1 MFAKLEEV
9 VRRFD
14 ELNEMLGSPEILSD
28 PKKMMEC
35 NKALADITPLVE
47 KYKEYKT
54 LSEDLQFIKENIRNE
69 KDHDMREMMNEEQKE
84 LEEKLPEYEKEL
96 KILLL
101 PKDENDDKNVIVEIR
116 GGAGGDEAALFA
128 GDLFRMY
135 NRYAERRKWKVEII
149 EKQEIGIGGIKEA
162 VFSINGLGAYSRLK
176 FESGVHRVQR
186 VPETE

>member
-69 KDHDMREMMNEEQKE
+69 KDHDMREMMNEEQIE
-84 LEEKLPEYEKEL
+84 QPHLH
-96 KILLL
+96 LLL
-101 PKDENDDKNVIVEIR
+101 P
-116 GGAGGDEAALFA
+116 
-128 GDLFRMY
+128 
-135 NRYAERRKWKVEII
+135 
-149 EKQEIGIGGIKEA
+149 
-162 VFSINGLGAYSRLK
+162 
-176 FESGVHRVQR
+176 
-186 VPETE
+186 

>member
-1 MFAKLEEV
+1 MFTKLEEV

-96 KILLL
+96 KIVLR
-101 PKDENDDKNVIVEIR
+101 PKDEKDEKNVIVEIR
-116 GGAGGDEAALFA
+116 GGAGGDEAALFVAAKWHRPRAPICAAA
-128 GDLFRMY
+128 GPRW
-135 NRYAERRKWKVEII
+135 RR
-149 EKQEIGIGGIKEA
+149 
-162 VFSINGLGAYSRLK
+162 
-176 FESGVHRVQR
+176 
-186 VPETE
+186 

>member
-1 MFAKLEEV
+1 
-9 VRRFD
+9 
-14 ELNEMLGSPEILSD
+14 MLGSPEILSD

-116 GGAGGDEAALFA
+116 GEQ
-128 GDLFRMY
+128 
-135 NRYAERRKWKVEII
+135 VEMRLLYLLETYSECII
-149 EKQEIGIGGIKEA
+149 DMQKE
-162 VFSINGLGAYSRLK
+162 
-176 FESGVHRVQR
+176 ESGK
-186 VPETE
+186 